1 MVIIHYYINH
11 LCNSES
17 TTFTSGICSRQA
29 GHRFGENVERV
40 VPSLVQF
47 ISVDDDELREF
58 CLQAFEALVTKC
70 PKEMAP
76 HIGTLTNICLE
87 LLAYDPNY
95 NYEVYNYYFFM
106 SVHSIDSDYIHSVE
120 I

>member
-1 MVIIHYYINH
+1 MFYV
-11 LCNSES
+11 
-17 TTFTSGICSRQA
+17 SRQA

-47 ISVDDDELREF
+47 INVDDDELREF
-58 CLQAFEALVTKC
+58 CLQAFEALVQKC

-76 HIGTLTNICLE
+76 HVGALTKICLD

-95 NYEVYNYYFFM
+95 NYEVWILIKF
-106 SVHSIDSDYIHSVE
+106 SVINALPSEFVPRFALF
-120 I
+120 

>member
-1 MVIIHYYINH
+1 MVIIYCCAHDLYCLKSATFMI
-11 LCNSES
+11 
-17 TTFTSGICSRQA
+17 TTSSRQA

-40 VPSLVQF
+40 VPSLIQF

-70 PKEMAP
+70 PKEMTP
-76 HIGTLTNICLE
+76 HVGTLTNICLE

-95 NYEVYNYYFFM
+95 NYEVCSSF
-106 SVHSIDSDYIHSVE
+106 
-120 I
+120 

>member
-1 MVIIHYYINH
+1 MVIIHCIND

-17 TTFTSGICSRQA
+17 IIIIIAFCSRQA
-29 GHRFGENVERV
+29 GHRFGENVEKV
-40 VPSLVQF
+40 VPSLIQF

-70 PKEMAP
+70 PKEMTP

-95 NYEVYNYYFFM
+95 NYEVRNRLF
-106 SVHSIDSDYIHSVE
+106 VASDFHRF
-120 I
+120 